1 MLVFFFNFS
10 KKIITTTGEIIGE
23 TTVNLF
29 SLIFLNS
36 LTFVKLFK
44 KINLNINFCFFFS
57 IGVGDLIIETTG
69 EIIETTGETI
79 GVGDLIGDVALL
91 L

>member
-1 MLVFFFNFS
+1 
-10 KKIITTTGEIIGE
+10 
-23 TTVNLF
+23 LF

-36 LTFVKLFK
+36 LTFVQEFK
-44 KINLNINFCFFFS
+44 KINLNINFFFFFS

-79 GVGDLIGDVALL
+79 GVGDLIGDVGFFF
-91 L
+91 